1 MELVGLMPAA
11 SNYTFL
17 ARLGAGRGDA
27 DPERLVVY
35 KPRRGEAPL
44 WDFPSGTLC
53 RREVAAFEVSRAAG
67 FGFVPPTVLRDG
79 PLGVG
84 SVQAFVDHD
93 FECTAFDLY
102 EANLDDLRRIALFDL
117 VVNNADRKA
126 GHVFS
131 DPSGTLW
138 AIDHGICF
146 HAEPKLRTVLWDFAG
161 EPIPVAARD
170 CLCRLQDALIGDL
183 GPVLADLLDDEEIEV
198 LGRRL
203 QAALAAK
210 KFPAPGPGRSFPWP
224 PI

>member
-1 MELVGLMPAA
+1 MPPA
-11 SNYTFL
+11 S
-17 ARLGAGRGDA
+17 ASS
-27 DPERLVVY
+27 
-35 KPRRGEAPL
+35 RRRSCATAP
-44 WDFPSGTLC
+44 S
-53 RREVAAFEVSRAAG
+53 A
-67 FGFVPPTVLRDG
+67 
-79 PLGVG
+79 
-84 SVQAFVDHD
+84 
-93 FECTAFDLY
+93 
-102 EANLDDLRRIALFDL
+102 
-117 VVNNADRKA
+117 
-126 GHVFS
+126 
-131 DPSGTLW
+131 W
-138 AIDHGICF
+138 AF